1 MNTVLNNQQFS
12 RAEINSAALEAFFNI
27 TELWKLTTTQKQ
39 ILLGLDSN
47 SSTYFK
53 WQKEKSGILSKDHL
67 DRISYVLGIYK
78 ALKIIFTNDDQ
89 AHAWIKKPNI
99 ALNSQ
104 SALDVM
110 LQGKITDLAIVRGY
124 LDAQRSW

>member
-27 TELWKLTTTQKQ
+27 TELWKLTTVQKQ
-39 ILLGLDSN
+39 ILLGLDVN

-53 WQKEKSGILSKDHL
+53 WQKEKSGILSKDQL
-67 DRISYVLGIYK
+67 DRISYILGIYK
-78 ALKIIFTNDDQ
+78 ALKIIFSDESQ
-89 AHAWIKKPNI
+89 ANEWIKKPNT
-99 ALNSQ
+99 AFNSQ